1 MSTLARDGRFGIRM
15 LLRSPGFSMI
25 AVLAFALGIG
35 ANTAIFS
42 VVNSILLKPLG
53 YAQPDRLIIAEHI
66 GPGPVAPATFLD
78 WQQQST
84 SFEQVAAAQAWG
96 GNLRGSDRP
105 EALVGLRVTANMFSM
120 LGVPPLKGRTFAHE
134 EGREGNAP
142 VVVIA
147 HSLWQR
153 SFGGAP
159 DVLGRK
165 IEIDGV
171 SYTIIGVM
179 PESFRFAPV
188 WVTAAE
194 IWTPL
199 SWGERKT
206 DRTGQ
211 TLRVFARLK
220 TGVSVAQAQSELS
233 IIMSRLAQQY
243 PDSSAKLGVS
253 VIGLRDRVVGDVRKL
268 LLVLLGTVSFVLLIA
283 CANVANLMLARASG
297 RTREMAVRLAL
308 GATRWQLTKQAMTES
323 ALLALCGG
331 AIGLPLAYGLV
342 IVLNAVLPPG
352 TMPRQRELGV
362 DLHALVFTAAL
373 ALFTGI
379 LSGLIPAWRFSRG
392 DVNDGSERRGTQ
404 WNGGSR
410 VASNAQRPCCRGNG
424 AGIRVADWR
433 RPYAA

>member
-96 GNLRGSDRP
+96 GSLRGSDRP

-194 IWTPL
+194 IWTP
-199 SWGERKT
+199 
-206 DRTGQ
+206 
-211 TLRVFARLK
+211 
-220 TGVSVAQAQSELS
+220 
-233 IIMSRLAQQY
+233 
-243 PDSSAKLGVS
+243 P
-253 VIGLRDRVVGDVRKL
+253 
-268 LLVLLGTVSFVLLIA
+268 
-283 CANVANLMLARASG
+283 
-297 RTREMAVRLAL
+297 
-308 GATRWQLTKQAMTES
+308 
-323 ALLALCGG
+323 
-331 AIGLPLAYGLV
+331 
-342 IVLNAVLPPG
+342 
-352 TMPRQRELGV
+352 
-362 DLHALVFTAAL
+362 
-373 ALFTGI
+373 
-379 LSGLIPAWRFSRG
+379 
-392 DVNDGSERRGTQ
+392 
-404 WNGGSR
+404 
-410 VASNAQRPCCRGNG
+410 
-424 AGIRVADWR
+424 
-433 RPYAA
+433 